1 MNQQIISLDI
11 WDTILRRTCHPDEIK
26 LYTAQRMLFL
36 LGPYL
41 INPDTTTMAML
52 DNRRNIE
59 CQIGL
64 RAKEEGFD
72 DEYEIDEVL
81 DACIIEATGDSLD
94 KSTRM
99 QVRDEIVNS
108 EIEQEIHTTYLDKD
122 LIKLLHTIEFQ
133 KIIIISDFY
142 MSQKKVVRLLN
153 AKEFPFPV
161 AHYFLSCDS
170 KLNKRSGRLFS
181 HVSSDLKVTPDSILH
196 IGDNEYS
203 DITMAKKH
211 GFCVHH
217 FSGTSEHFARLEKEQ
232 FFVSRNEN
240 NDKSNK
246 LLQKK
251 FAVNT
256 TKLSKKNKNERLF
269 NYGKHLSPLF
279 TGFALYIQELC
290 FRRQHQQVHFFTRE
304 GKFFKEIFD
313 HVLQQNPYNLTPIT
327 SYLLPVSRL
336 ATFFPS
342 LQAISC
348 QELMRLWS
356 QYSSQSMNALFQSL
370 YLSPTDF
377 TFFLN
382 KYQIPPTLPLQEPW
396 NDNRVIKLFNDKKFI
411 NIITTKQ
418 RERITLLKGHFE
430 SLEFGLDNKALIVD
444 IGWRGSIQD
453 NIAYI
458 YPNVNIDGAYLGLQK
473 FLNNQP
479 NNTKKFGYIADHN
492 HEKEIHPLLRHVRP
506 FEMLCNVTG
515 GSACGYKKTHLGEI
529 EPIYQYDG
537 DEDIIHT
544 NWIAHF
550 QAGVTAGI
558 EQSCRLIKQHGISMK
573 ELQNISK
580 KLAEQLLLNPPIE
593 ICQAYFLLNHNETF
607 GVGKF
612 IKPENNFRLSN
623 ILLGYILQKKR
634 RNFLASLEQSGWPQG
649 LLRYRYG
656 GVLSH
661 VQKLRNK
668 LLNRQSLKH

>member
-1 MNQQIISLDI
+1 MMAINNQTISLDI

-41 INPDTTTMAML
+41 LNPDTTTMAML
-52 DNRRNIE
+52 DIRRNIE
-59 CQIGL
+59 YQIGL
-64 RAKEEGFD
+64 RAQEEGFD
-72 DEYEIDEVL
+72 DEYEIEEVL
-81 DACIIEATGDSLD
+81 DTCIVEATGDSID
-94 KSTRM
+94 KSIRR
-99 QVRDEIVNS
+99 QIRDDIVNS

-122 LIKLLHTIEFQ
+122 LIKFLCTLEFQ
-133 KIIIISDFY
+133 NIIIISDFY
-142 MSQKKVVRLLN
+142 MSQKKIVQLLN
-153 AKEFPFPV
+153 AKEFPFPIT
-161 AHYFLSCDS
+161 HYFLSCDS

-181 HVSSDLKVTPDSILH
+181 HVSSNLKVAPNSILH
-196 IGDNEYS
+196 IGDNEHS
-203 DITMAKKH
+203 DIFMAKKC
-211 GFCVHH
+211 GFRAHH
-217 FSGTSEHFARLEKEQ
+217 FSGTAEHFTRLEKER
-232 FFVSRNEN
+232 FFLSRNKHT
-240 NDKSNK
+240 DKSNK
-246 LLQKK
+246 LLL
-251 FAVNT
+251 
-256 TKLSKKNKNERLF
+256 TKLAARSTRHERKNKIDRLF
-269 NYGKHLSPLF
+269 NYGKNLSPLF
-279 TGFALYIQELC
+279 TGFSLYIQDLC

-304 GKFFKEIFD
+304 GKFFKEVFD
-313 HVLQQNPYNLTPIT
+313 RVLQQNPYNLTPIT

-342 LQAISC
+342 LRAISC

-370 YLSPTDF
+370 YLSPTDYI
-377 TFFLN
+377 FFLN
-382 KYQIPPTLPLQEPW
+382 KYQISPTISIQEPW
-396 NDNRVIKLFNDKKFI
+396 HDKRIIKLFNDINFI
-411 NIITTKQ
+411 KQITTTQ
-418 RERITLLKGHFE
+418 RERRTLLKDHFE
-430 SLEFGLDNKALIVD
+430 SLKFGSNNKALIVD

-453 NIAYI
+453 NIAHI
-458 YPNVNIDGAYLGLQK
+458 YPNVQIDGVYLGLQK

-479 NNTKKFGYIADHN
+479 SNTKKFGYIADRN
-492 HEKEIHPLLRHVRP
+492 YDEEITHSLLLHVRP

-515 GSACGYKKTHLGEI
+515 GSACGYTKTQGGAS

-537 DEDIIHT
+537 DEDIVHT

-558 EQSCRLIKQHGISMK
+558 EQSCRLIKQHGISLK

-580 KLAEQLLLNPPIE
+580 TLAEQLLLDPPIE
-593 ICQAYFLLNHNETF
+593 ICQAYFALNHNETF

-612 IKPENNFRLSN
+612 IRPENDFRLRN
-623 ILLGYILQKKR
+623 MLLGYISSDKR

-661 VQKLRNK
+661 IKKLRNK
-668 LLNRQSLKH
+668 LLRR